1 MTLAMLAQVAC
12 TETTYQDEE
21 VGETQES
28 LLSGNLLSGNLL
40 SGNLLSGNLLS
51 GNLLSGNLLSG
62 NAILEEELQDPGARQ
77 LLSFIVS
84 CALPADAHVDVEI
97 EGVTYGFDGS
107 IGLAPEWGEEGGSCD
122 AKCRSWVS
130 ACVISRVNYLGE
142 HVDISL
148 RGTHDVLYTSSDEQ
162 IDYPLVEATYYGDI
176 FASPPK
182 VFACLPP
189 GETQIP
195 RVCGP
200 NINTCV
206 VVPQGECENLC
217 GNVIDDGA
225 YPNCRE
231 QGLPKKHGGYHTGP
245 KHVGSITVFLAPE
258 SP

>member
-1 MTLAMLAQVAC
+1 MLTNVAC
-12 TETTYQDEE
+12 ARVNHHDEE
-21 VGETQES
+21 AVGEAQEN

-62 NAILEEELQDPGARQ
+62 NSILEEELTDPGARQ

-84 CALPADAHVDVEI
+84 CALPADAHLDVEI

-130 ACVISRVNYLGE
+130 ACVISRINYLGE

-148 RGTHDVLYTSSDEQ
+148 RGKHDVLYTSPDEK

-189 GETQIP
+189 GKTQVP

-200 NINTCV
+200 SIDDCV
-206 VVPQGECENLC
+206 VDVQGECEDLC
-217 GNVIDDGA
+217 GNTTNDGA

-231 QGLPKKHGGYHTGP
+231 QGAPKPNGGYHMGP
-245 KHVGSITVFLAPE
+245 KHRGSITVFLAQEP
-258 SP
+258 